1 MNVRPLLSLT
11 FAGALA
17 FTAIGQIPRIVVQ
30 GSGEP
35 QVFSSI
41 YDALTAAQP
50 DDKLYFSGGSFLAD
64 TGFTLSIPLHF
75 IGAGMHPDSTNVTG
89 ATTLTTAGTND
100 FHFTT
105 GASGSSFTGINFDP
119 YFELRYGTDASND
132 DPTDMVFERCSFQT
146 IMYLGSLEPAASS
159 TVFNECVFY
168 RQLQGYGGA
177 ATIDRCVF
185 SSSNGGLGVFRPSG
199 LIMRNSVLLNCQFSN
214 SENAV
219 VQNCVFTWD
228 GAPLYQVSGVQ
239 ITNCIINSDAM
250 FSNSSGNAETGTIYN
265 QAPTDIFVSETD
277 NLYQFTDDLHLL
289 PGSPGINAGNDGT
302 DIGIYG
308 TSWPYKPGN
317 VPYNPHYRQA
327 SIATATDVNGDLPVT
342 IKVAT
347 QPN

>member
-1 MNVRPLLSLT
+1 MNTRLPLFLS
-11 FAGALA
+11 ALA
-17 FTAIGQIPRIVVQ
+17 LMTSASAQTPRIVLQ

-41 YDALTAAQP
+41 YDALAAAQP

-89 ATTLTTAGTND
+89 ATILTTGTSDD
-100 FHFTT
+100 FRFTT
-105 GASGSSFTGINFDP
+105 GASGSSFTGIHFDP
-119 YFELRYGTDASND
+119 DGELRYGTGASND
-132 DPTDMVFERCSFQT
+132 DPVDMVFERCSFQVT
-146 IMYLGSLEPAASS
+146 MYLGSVETAASS
-159 TVFNECVFY
+159 SVFNECVFY
-168 RQLQGYGGA
+168 HQLQGYGGA

-185 SSSNGGLGVFRPSG
+185 ASASSGVNLFRPSG
-199 LIMRNSVLLNCQFSN
+199 LILRNSVLLNCQFAN
-214 SENAV
+214 SEDAV
-219 VQNCVFTWD
+219 VQNCVFTYD
-228 GAPLYQVSGVQ
+228 GPPLYQVSGVQ
-239 ITNCIINSDAM
+239 ITNCIINNDVM

-265 QAPTDIFVSETD
+265 QLPADVFVSETD

-289 PGSPGINAGNDGT
+289 PGSPGIGGGNDGT
-302 DIGIYG
+302 DIGLYG
-308 TSWPYKPGN
+308 TSSPYKPGN

-327 SIATATDVNGDLPVT
+327 NIAPATDANGDLPVT